1 VKCRDGCGRAVTR
14 YRALVLANACYERW
28 RRAGFPQDIP
38 RPEHAGNDRCRP
50 DRLEDFREL
59 RQLGETR
66 EMAATRL
73 GVSVRTVERY
83 EAALRAGAA

>member
-1 VKCRDGCGRAVTR
+1 VTR
-14 YRALVLANACYERW
+14 YRRLRLANACYERW
-28 RRAGFPQDIP
+28 RYRGFPQDIP
-38 RPEHAGNDRCRP
+38 RAQGAGNDGRRP
-50 DRLEDFREL
+50 GRLEDFREL

-73 GVSVRTVERY
+73 GVSVRTIERY